1 MNYKS
6 KVIFSQRDLT
16 TSIKNDNYLV
26 VKAKYGPSRL
36 TKIPLA
42 ISEELAFFVAA
53 IIGDGHLSGHK
64 LQIIFARKFNIKPI
78 KLRENRLPTFCLYI
92 DSKAI
97 FNLLNQVFDVKRG
110 KKSDVVKILEFIA
123 KSNVCIKK
131 AFVMGILA
139 TEGGRRKRGIGMSSA
154 SFYLW
159 KDIIFLL
166 DNLGIKVLSDKWKN
180 KKYNKEYYGISFRKD
195 YISLITR
202 GCQSGQMDQFLRKY
216 I

>member
-64 LQIIFARKFNIKPI
+64 LQIIFECSDLNLVIYINEICKTIFSRKFNIKPI
-78 KLRENRLPTFCLYI
+78 KLRENMR
-92 DSKAI
+92 
-97 FNLLNQVFDVKRG
+97 
-110 KKSDVVKILEFIA
+110 A
-123 KSNVCIKK
+123 KGSV
-131 AFVMGILA
+131 
-139 TEGGRRKRGIGMSSA
+139 
-154 SFYLW
+154 SFL
-159 KDIIFLL
+159 
-166 DNLGIKVLSDKWKN
+166 
-180 KKYNKEYYGISFRKD
+180 
-195 YISLITR
+195 
-202 GCQSGQMDQFLRKY
+202 
-216 I
+216 